1 MHFLLICSSKY
12 LICEEGVFVVG
23 TRDVSFTGDRERAKK
38 RKGPIPALTRSA
50 GKISSAVAKSV
61 TVTCLTEATKWSLAS
76 EEGGPPSS
84 WAWGL
89 GRAE

>member
-1 MHFLLICSSKY
+1 M
-12 LICEEGVFVVG
+12 FVVG
-23 TRDVSFTGDRERAKK
+23 TRDISFIGDRERAKK

-50 GKISSAVAKSV
+50 GKISSAVAKSHSDMPHGGHQ
-61 TVTCLTEATKWSLAS
+61 WSLVS

>member
-23 TRDVSFTGDRERAKK
+23 TRDISFIGDRERAKK

-50 GKISSAVAKSV
+50 GKISSAVAKV
-61 TVTCLTEATKWSLAS
+61 TVTCLTEATKWSLVS